1 MQLGNKANNTS
12 FNIAVVLS
20 SRTCDADGSLAPASG
35 QWWMDGPSSS
45 VKFSAGAYRVSYT
58 EPFTLSL
65 FLSVHYDLIYN
76 KKRITVNEISRN
88 LIRNCRIDATN

>member
-12 FNIAVVLS
+12 FNIAVVFS
-20 SRTCDADGSLAPASG
+20 SRTSDADGSLAPASG

-45 VKFSAGAYRVSYT
+45 VKFTAEAYRVSYT

-76 KKRITVNEISRN
+76 KERITVNELSRN
-88 LIRNCRIDATN
+88 LIRNCRIDANN